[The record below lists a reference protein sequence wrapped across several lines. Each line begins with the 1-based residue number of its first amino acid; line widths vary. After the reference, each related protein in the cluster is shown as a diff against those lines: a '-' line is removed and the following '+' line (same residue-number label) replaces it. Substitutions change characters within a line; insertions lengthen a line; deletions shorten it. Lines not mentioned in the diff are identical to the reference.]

1 MMHLVVFIIKL
12 LEEIQELWGDIINC
26 PNCGTDNND
35 EVNFCKECG
44 FEINPNDTIR
54 CSNCG
59 NENEKNINFC
69 IECGSP
75 LNGAVVSETGDFKK
89 SQKKS
94 SSNFKDTLGIFY
106 QEHKVVSIL
115 ILCCIGLII
124 IGSIVSIL
132 TPDVNTV
139 TTDTNYE
146 DSLSDGVDD
155 KSKQRSG
162 ASEMTNYVLDV
173 YDDDSNNEL
182 SLREYA
188 NFTFDA
194 LSSGSLDLNDDRV
207 QQGALNLFN
216 RFDYDGD
223 DSLNIKE
230 LNDLWEYVDN

>member
-1 MMHLVVFIIKL
+1 M
-12 LEEIQELWGDIINC
+12 EC

-35 EVNFCKECG
+35 DVNFCKECG
-44 FEINPNDTIR
+44 TEISHHDTVR
-54 CSNCG
+54 CPKCG
-59 NENEKNINFC
+59 KENEKNTNFC
-69 IECGSP
+69 IDCGSP
-75 LNGAVVSETGDFKK
+75 LSEAVSETEDLKK

-94 SSNFKDTLGIFY
+94 FSNFKDTLGIFY

-115 ILCCIGLII
+115 MLCCIGLLV

-146 DSLSDGVDD
+146 DSVSDGVDD
-155 KSKQRSG
+155 KGKQRNG
-162 ASEMTNYVLDV
+162 ASEMTNYILDV

-188 NFTFDA
+188 NFTYDA
-194 LSSGSLDLNDDRV
+194 FSSGSLDVNDDRV
-207 QQGALNLFN
+207 QWAALDKFN
-216 RFDYDGD
+216 QFDYDGD

-230 LNDLWEYVDN
+230 LNDLWEYVDNY

>member
-1 MMHLVVFIIKL
+1 MVPLYLKQGILKSHRRNLPVIFKILWVF
-12 LEEIQELWGDIINC
+12 
-26 PNCGTDNND
+26 
-35 EVNFCKECG
+35 
-44 FEINPNDTIR
+44 
-54 CSNCG
+54 
-59 NENEKNINFC
+59 
-69 IECGSP
+69 
-75 LNGAVVSETGDFKK
+75 
-89 SQKKS
+89 
-94 SSNFKDTLGIFY
+94 FY
-106 QEHKVVSIL
+106 HEHKIVSIL

>member
-1 MMHLVVFIIKL
+1 MSKL
-12 LEEIQELWGDIINC
+12 W
-26 PNCGTDNND
+26 TYNND

-44 FEINPNDTIR
+44 AKINQKDTIR
-54 CSNCG
+54 CSKCG
-59 NENEKNINFC
+59 YETEKNINFC

-106 QEHKVVSIL
+106 HEHKVASIL

-124 IGSIVSIL
+124 IGLIGSIM

-139 TTDTNYE
+139 TTDTNFE
-146 DSLSDGVDD
+146 DSISDDVNE
-155 KSKQRSG
+155 KNKERSG